1 MISDSPAS
9 LRQEKAAMSITIK
22 LVGQAGDFLKL
33 TVLVEFFRVS
43 LNVETGN
50 ERSVVAGGELFRHR
64 AITYNS
70 AGRQSVC
77 HAKDACRHVVV
88 RVRSSLTLQPADD
101 DRLTDGDRPAPSRHS
116 LIRDHAAA
124 AAAAPCLFRSPSSP
138 RRH

>member
-50 ERSVVAGGELFRHR
+50 ERAANSRHP

-138 RRH
+138 RRR